1 MNRILKIWIA
11 VIFLLASTNC
21 WTQEKKYRS
30 YSKVHIPVN
39 VELLI
44 DSALQVVDTDEEH
57 AFELIKSAL
66 QESIKTKNTYHE
78 SRCYAALGTINTRLE
93 QTDLAI
99 DYYKKALQTNPNG
112 ATGYSL
118 EITFQLAKTLQAQN
132 SYLESNEYYQQALE
146 IAEKLGVFDRLVE
159 IRYGLASNYISLGNS
174 QQALDQYEIILQI
187 ESSRNNEEGLV
198 EINTRMGDF
207 MLQEDNVDE
216 AEMLMQNSLEQARKS
231 KNRKL
236 ESRSLQRLSK
246 VYEKKKDI
254 DNQLITQQQSL
265 EISEEEEMP
274 KEIAEKN
281 LELGNIYFQKQEM
294 DKAVEHIERGI
305 EVSDQT
311 KDVELK
317 SKAYKQLSEVYS
329 GKKEYDKALLAYTN
343 YAKLIDS
350 VHTKK
355 QKKLEADLQLV
366 ASVSRKVQRIEM
378 LEQDYQLNKKAIEL
392 YHKEQEFQSREL
404 KVQKMINYALFFVLI
419 AIMVSGLFVLRSA
432 LLKRKANMLLALKSL
447 RSQMNPHFIFNS
459 LNSVNNYIS
468 QNDERMA
475 NKYLTEFS
483 RLMRSVLENSKHD
496 FVPMQSEIDTIK
508 LYLKLEHQRFE
519 DKFDYEL
526 NIEEGLENSSYVLP
540 PMLIQPYIENA
551 IWHGL
556 RYKESKGLLKV
567 EVKLVKNAILVS
579 IMDNGIGR
587 KKSAELKTKHQKI
600 GTSTGLR
607 NTMGRIDILNGV
619 YKTSYSVNIDD
630 LNKEDCSGTVVTIN
644 IPLKNDKTA
653 Q

>member
-1 MNRILKIWIA
+1 
-11 VIFLLASTNC
+11 
-21 WTQEKKYRS
+21 
-30 YSKVHIPVN
+30 
-39 VELLI
+39 
-44 DSALQVVDTDEEH
+44 
-57 AFELIKSAL
+57 
-66 QESIKTKNTYHE
+66 
-78 SRCYAALGTINTRLE
+78 
-93 QTDLAI
+93 
-99 DYYKKALQTNPNG
+99 
-112 ATGYSL
+112 
-118 EITFQLAKTLQAQN
+118 
-132 SYLESNEYYQQALE
+132 
-146 IAEKLGVFDRLVE
+146 
-159 IRYGLASNYISLGNS
+159 
-174 QQALDQYEIILQI
+174 
-187 ESSRNNEEGLV
+187 
-198 EINTRMGDF
+198 
-207 MLQEDNVDE
+207 
-216 AEMLMQNSLEQARKS
+216 
-231 KNRKL
+231 
-236 ESRSLQRLSK
+236 
-246 VYEKKKDI
+246 
-254 DNQLITQQQSL
+254 
-265 EISEEEEMP
+265 
-274 KEIAEKN
+274 
-281 LELGNIYFQKQEM
+281 M

-607 NTMGRIDILNGV
+607 NTMGRIDILNSV